1 MGLRG
6 DSGDKANELNC
17 LGSKGGRGS
26 TGTSHNRGDLELGN
40 ENLVL
45 GLNSYDLDDLGLG
58 LFSDD

>member
-17 LGSKGGRGS
+17 LGSEGGRGS
-26 TGTSHNRGDLELGN
+26 TGTIHNGGDLELSN

-45 GLNSYDLDDLGLG
+45 GLNS
-58 LFSDD
+58 